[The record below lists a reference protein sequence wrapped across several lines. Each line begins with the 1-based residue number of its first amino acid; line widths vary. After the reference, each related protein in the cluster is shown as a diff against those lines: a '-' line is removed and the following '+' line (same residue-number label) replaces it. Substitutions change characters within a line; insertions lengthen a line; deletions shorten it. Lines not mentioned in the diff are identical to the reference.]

1 MPLLESGSNTDV
13 RTTVSSPASNAPT
26 PMDIEDGGPYRPR
39 SNSGGIKDFFRRR
52 NKSSDP
58 EKDKQRAANAAVTNG
73 PSVIGTQPQG
83 TKSSGAVTS
92 SPQPGGGGGGGNK
105 MKQKLFSAIR
115 PRSKSDAQAL
125 QPVGRPRSRTVD
137 DDGAPAFAQQPSP
150 LVHQSNDT
158 SALDKMDILAK
169 SPPSGTALTSHMA
182 RLHAEHLQHSQS
194 VGGNGSTPAAESGSK
209 PSDAMNPEQFVAA
222 FRERAYTDPRQQRTR
237 QAAMAA
243 VRKKQVR
250 PPCACARLSYM

>member
-92 SPQPGGGGGGGNK
+92 SPQPGGGGGNK

-250 PPCACARLSYM
+250 PPCACAHLSYV